1 MTDQEINQKQ
11 RRLCDY
17 CNESTALIYCRAD
30 SAKLCFSCDREVHSA
45 NQLFTRHTR
54 SQLCDACDDS
64 PASIFCET
72 EQSVFCS
79 NCDWERESHKFPSSS
94 LHNRRPIEG
103 FTGCPSVTELVS
115 FVGIEDLGDK
125 APILSEREGDGDG
138 VDDGWLDLLTWETPV
153 ISSFDD
159 LLVSG
164 DFDHGFKPT
173 DVLPLPKNRNASCG
187 QHKVEVIHQLRELA
201 RSEPTLSFGK
211 TVVEAID
218 GFQPRMPDAD
228 NLQPGTVHTS
238 CKNDTDPI
246 SFPAYESSALRCFND
261 NVETT
266 NQVFVPLSQLKGH
279 TEEIDVAPHKHLG
292 SSKTMPVSDSLG
304 NQLQHQN
311 DAGTTSAPPK
321 VAVHELNS
329 QERETAIS
337 RYKDKR
343 KTRRFDKHIRY
354 ESRKVRA
361 ESRTRIKGRFAKIER

>member
-17 CNESTALIYCRAD
+17 CNESTALLYCRAD

-45 NQLFTRHTR
+45 NQLFTRHAR

-72 EQSVFCS
+72 DQSVFCS

-94 LHNRRPIEG
+94 LHKRRPIEG

-115 FVGIEDLGDK
+115 FVGVDDLGDK
-125 APILSEREGDGDG
+125 APILSEREGGHG
-138 VDDGWLDLLTWETPV
+138 EDDGWLDLSSWETPV
-153 ISSFDD
+153 VSSFDD
-159 LLVSG
+159 LLVSS

-201 RSEPTLSFGK
+201 KSEPTLGFGK
-211 TVVEAID
+211 TVLEAID

-238 CKNDTDPI
+238 FKNDTNPI
-246 SFPAYESSALRCFND
+246 LLPAYESSALRCFND

-266 NQVFVPLSQLKGH
+266 SQVFVPISQLIDH
-279 TEEIDVAPHKHLG
+279 TEETAVVPDKHPG
-292 SSKTMPVSDSLG
+292 SSKTTPLSDSLE
-304 NQLQHQN
+304 NQLQLQN
-311 DAGTTSAPPK
+311 DAGTTSALPK

-337 RYKDKR
+337 RYKEKR
-343 KTRRFDKHIRY
+343 KTRRFGKHIRY

-361 ESRTRIKGRFAKIER
+361 DSRTRIKGRFAKIER

>member
-1 MTDQEINQKQ
+1 MNPRLLYIAELTPPSYVFRATGKFTQPTNYSRGTLGHNCVTPVMIPPLPSFAKQ
-11 RRLCDY
+11 SNLFSARIAIGKGKATSFPRLRC
-17 CNESTALIYCRAD
+17 TIGG
-30 SAKLCFSCDREVHSA
+30 
-45 NQLFTRHTR
+45 
-54 SQLCDACDDS
+54 
-64 PASIFCET
+64 
-72 EQSVFCS
+72 
-79 NCDWERESHKFPSSS
+79 
-94 LHNRRPIEG
+94 PIEG